1 MVAHGD
7 PLAPA
12 KGGCSARDCAGM
24 GTAAVQ
30 DSIGAWQ
37 PGLDVRSC
45 APIDGPMGSAELGAE
60 RRVGSYCGPGV
71 PTFWVWGPGGG
82 AFDYPF
88 ADWRGPPGN
97 R

>member
-1 MVAHGD
+1 
-7 PLAPA
+7 
-12 KGGCSARDCAGM
+12 
-24 GTAAVQ
+24 
-30 DSIGAWQ
+30 
-37 PGLDVRSC
+37 
-45 APIDGPMGSAELGAE
+45 MGSAALGAE
-60 RRVGSYCGPGV
+60 RRVGSLRGPGV